1 MHKAITWRGRR
12 LGTWALYGF
21 YIPAN
26 ITCDICFKQNQPTLM
41 RVPFNNELTGSTRY
55 CSAENPVWRSK

>member
-1 MHKAITWRGRR
+1 MHNAITWFGRC
-12 LGTWALYGF
+12 LGTWALYG
-21 YIPAN
+21 YYVPAH
-26 ITCDICFKQNQPTLM
+26 ITCNVCLHQRKPTLM